1 VRAGRKKAQR
11 SAKPRAWRARVV
23 AGLMVFAGGE
33 AQAAERGAAL
43 FAQHCGAC
51 HSLVEEG
58 FGPPLGG
65 VTELLSEERLR
76 AWIRE
81 PMKVI
86 ESGDARAKA
95 LLQRYKV
102 PMPPFSHLAD
112 EEIAAIVAHIGAE
125 TKARG
130 LKAREIDRAT
140 AEAETVR
147 WCAPVKASG
156 LAIELEDVVEIPR
169 LPGRTAYKGITLLR
183 PDPRED
189 GALFV
194 DELMGI
200 LYRVRGDE
208 VREFLD
214 VRTFFPEF
222 LCDPGVAS
230 GLGSFA
236 LHPEFARNGVFYTI
250 HSERRRGSPV
260 INPNDVPADVPPSP
274 LPPLEWV
281 LTEWKLSDA
290 AAEAFAGER
299 REVLRFATPTTAH
312 NAQEIAFAP
321 VERGDPDY
329 GLLYICIGDGGAA
342 NLGRPEMAGHP
353 RTLFGAILRID
364 PGGTNSGN
372 GRYGIPADNPFAGS
386 EDATVHRE
394 IWAYGFRNPHRISW
408 DLAHEKRL
416 IAVDIGEA
424 NVEEVNLVEKGGAYG
439 WGMAGIEGRT
449 RIDVRKDLK
458 TVYPATEDELKGVRL
473 PWGEYD
479 HVDGAGVTGG
489 YVYRGPIEAL
499 RGKYV
504 FGDIV
509 NGRIFYL
516 EADAKLADRTIYELA
531 VVRDRRETT
540 VKALAKA
547 QRAHLRIGYDERTGD
562 LLVLT
567 KDDGMIRRV
576 VGAYPW
582 KTAGSALPGN
592 RP

>member
-1 VRAGRKKAQR
+1 MSGGRKEAR
-11 SAKPRAWRARVV
+11 GSATKEIGWAWALAGV
-23 AGLMVFAGGE
+23 ALFATGE
-33 AQAAERGAAL
+33 SRAAEEGAAL

-51 HSLVEEG
+51 HSLVQEG

-65 VTELLSEERLR
+65 VTTLLSEERLK

-81 PMKVI
+81 PMQVV
-86 ESGDARAKA
+86 ESGDARANA
-95 LLQRYKV
+95 LLRRYKV

-112 EEIAAIVAHIGAE
+112 GEIAEIIAFIDRE
-125 TKARG
+125 SKAQG
-130 LKAREIDRAT
+130 LAALEIDPVS
-140 AEAETVR
+140 AEAAKVR
-147 WCAPVKASG
+147 WCAPVQTSG
-156 LAIELEDVVEIPR
+156 LAIELEEVAEIPR
-169 LPGRTAYKGITLLR
+169 LPGRTAYKGITLVR

-200 LYRVRGDE
+200 LYRVNGDA
-208 VREFLD
+208 VSEFLD
-214 VRTFFPEF
+214 VRPHFPEF

-230 GLGSFA
+230 GLGSLA

-260 INPNDVPADVPPSP
+260 INPDDVPADVPPSP

-281 LTEWKLSDA
+281 LTEWTMDDA
-290 AAEAFAGER
+290 AAERFAGTR
-299 REVLRFATPTTAH
+299 REVLRLATPTTAH

-329 GLLYICIGDGGAA
+329 GRLYICIGDGGAA

-353 RTLFGAILRID
+353 RSLFGSILRID
-364 PGGTNSGN
+364 PAGRDGRN
-372 GRYGIPADNPFAGS
+372 GQYGIPADNPFAAS
-386 EDATVHRE
+386 DDPAVHRE

-408 DLAHEKRL
+408 DLAHGRRMF
-416 IAVDIGEA
+416 AVDIGEA
-424 NVEEVNLVEKGGAYG
+424 NVEEVNLVEKGGAHG
-439 WGMAGIEGRT
+439 WGLAQVEGRT
-449 RIDVRKDLK
+449 RIDVKKDLK
-458 TVYPATEDELKGVRL
+458 VVFPATEAELAGVRL

-479 HVDGAGVTGG
+479 HVDGAAVTGG
-489 YVYRGPIEAL
+489 YVYRGAIEAL

-509 NGRIFYL
+509 NGRLFFMH
-516 EADAKLADRTIYELA
+516 ADAELADRTIYELA
-531 VVRDRRETT
+531 VVRGGKETT

-547 QRAHLRIGYDERTGD
+547 ERAHLRIGYDERAGE
-562 LLVLT
+562 LFVLT

-576 VGAYPW
+576 VAAYPW
-582 KTAGSALPGN
+582 KAEKEE
-592 RP
+592 

>member
-1 VRAGRKKAQR
+1 MRNGLKTVRRGAGIAFD
-11 SAKPRAWRARVV
+11 SARIV
-23 AGLMVFAGGE
+23 AGLAAVFPANV
-33 AQAAERGAAL
+33 ASASERGAVL

-65 VTELLSEERLR
+65 VTERLTKERLL

-81 PMKVI
+81 PAKVI
-86 ESGDARAKA
+86 ESGDERANA
-95 LLQRYKV
+95 LLRRYKV
-102 PMPPFSHLAD
+102 PMPPFSHLED
-112 EEIAAIVAHIGAE
+112 EEIAEIIAHIDAE
-125 TKARG
+125 TKTRG
-130 LKAREIDRAT
+130 LKALELEAAT
-140 AEAETVR
+140 ASAAKVR

-183 PDPRED
+183 PDPREA
-189 GALFV
+189 GALFI
-194 DELMGI
+194 DELMGV

-208 VREFLD
+208 VSVFLD
-214 VRTFFPEF
+214 VRAYFPEF

-236 LHPEFARNGVFYTI
+236 LHPEFQRNGIFYTI

-260 INPNDVPADVPPSP
+260 INSNDIPEDVPASP

-281 LTEWKLSDA
+281 LMEWRLGDV
-290 AAEAFAGER
+290 AAETFAGSR

-321 VERGDPDY
+321 VTRGDPDY
-329 GLLYICIGDGGAA
+329 GLLFICIGDGGAA

-353 RTLFGAILRID
+353 RTLFGSILRID
-364 PGGTNSGN
+364 PAGRDSAN
-372 GRYGIPADNPFAGS
+372 GAYGIPRDNPFATS
-386 EDATVHRE
+386 EDARVHRE

-408 DLAHEKRL
+408 DLAHGKRL

-424 NVEEVNLVEKGGAYG
+424 NVEEVNMVEKGGAYG
-439 WGMAGIEGRT
+439 WGSAGIEGRT
-449 RIDVRKDLK
+449 RIDARKDLK
-458 TVYPATEDELKGVRL
+458 TVYAATEEELKGVRL

-499 RGKYV
+499 QGKYV

-509 NGRIFYL
+509 NGRIFFM
-516 EADAKLADRTIYELA
+516 EADAELADRTIYELA
-531 VVRDRRETT
+531 VVRDGRETT
-540 VKALAKA
+540 VKALAQA

-562 LLVLT
+562 LFVLT
-567 KDDGMIRRV
+567 KDDGMIRRLKA
-576 VGAYPW
+576 AYPW
-582 KTAGSALPGN
+582 KSESRQN
-592 RP
+592 

>member
-1 VRAGRKKAQR
+1 MRLTRLIAGWAALAASGVRAAEEGR
-11 SAKPRAWRARVV
+11 
-23 AGLMVFAGGE
+23 
-33 AQAAERGAAL
+33 AL

-86 ESGDARAKA
+86 ESGDARASA
-95 LLQRYKV
+95 LLRRYKV
-102 PMPPFSHLAD
+102 PMPSFSHLAD
-112 EEIAAIVAHIGAE
+112 RDIAAIIAHIDGE

-130 LKAREIDRAT
+130 LRAIEIDAAT
-140 AEAETVR
+140 AAVADVR

-183 PDPRED
+183 PDPREE
-189 GALFV
+189 GALLV
-194 DELMGI
+194 DELMGT
-200 LYRVRGDE
+200 LYRIRGDE
-208 VREFLD
+208 VSVFLD
-214 VRTFFPEF
+214 VRPFFPEF

-236 LHPEFARNGVFYTI
+236 LHPEFERNGMFYTI

-260 INPNDVPADVPPSP
+260 INPNDVPVDVPPGP

-281 LTEWKLSDA
+281 LTEWRLSDV
-290 AAEAFAGER
+290 AAESFAGTR

-321 VERGDPDY
+321 VARSDPDY

-364 PGGTNSGN
+364 PAGRNSAN
-372 GRYGIPADNPFAGS
+372 GRYGIPADNPFATS
-386 EDATVHRE
+386 EDATAHRE

-408 DLAHEKRL
+408 DLAHGKRL

-424 NVEEVNLVEKGGAYG
+424 NVEEVNIVEKGAAYG
-439 WGMAGIEGRT
+439 WGVAGIEGRT
-449 RIDVRKDLK
+449 KIDGRKDLK
-458 TVYPATEDELKGVRL
+458 TVHPATEEELKGVRL

-489 YVYRGPIEAL
+489 YVYRGPLERL
-499 RGKYV
+499 KGRYV

-509 NGRIFYL
+509 NGRIFFM
-516 EADAKLADRTIYELA
+516 EADAGLADRTIYELA
-531 VVRDRRETT
+531 VVRDGRETT

-547 QRAHLRIGYDERTGD
+547 QRAHLRIGYDERRGD
-562 LLVLT
+562 LFVLT

-576 VGAYPW
+576 KAAYPW
-582 KTAGSALPGN
+582 NSPG
-592 RP
+592 R